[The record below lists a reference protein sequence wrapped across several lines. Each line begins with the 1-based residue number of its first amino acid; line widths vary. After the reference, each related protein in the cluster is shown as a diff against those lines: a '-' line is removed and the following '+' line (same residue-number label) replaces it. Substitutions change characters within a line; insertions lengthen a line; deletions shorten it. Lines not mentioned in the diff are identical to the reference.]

1 MTYRWIDLGDG
12 RSVYRKMP
20 EPDTARSS
28 LAAPMV
34 MKDAFDR
41 PVQCMADGMLYESK
55 RAMAATHKRMGYVEL
70 GDHRGPAFSAPA
82 PDPVSRKS
90 VLKATLDKA
99 GIDPHRIVER

>member
-12 RSVYRKMP
+12 RSIYRKVN
-20 EPDTARSS
+20 EDQTARSS
-28 LAAPMV
+28 LASPMV

-55 RAMAATHKRMGYVEL
+55 SAMSATHKRMGYLEL
-70 GDHRGPAFSAPA
+70 GDHKGPAFSP
-82 PDPVSRKS
+82 PPPVSRKS
-90 VLKATLDKA
+90 TLKATLDKA

>member
-55 RAMAATHKRMGYVEL
+55 RAMSAAHKRMGYVEL
-70 GDHRGPAFSAPA
+70 GDHKGPAFSPPL
-82 PDPVSRKS
+82 PDTRSRKTT
-90 VLKATLDKA
+90 LKATLDKA